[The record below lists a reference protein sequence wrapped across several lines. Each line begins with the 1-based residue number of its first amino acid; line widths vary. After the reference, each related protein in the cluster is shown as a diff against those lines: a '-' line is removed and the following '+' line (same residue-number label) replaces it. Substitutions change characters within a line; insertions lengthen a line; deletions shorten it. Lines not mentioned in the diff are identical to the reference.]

1 MDFNEPTSYISIIS
15 STLLILSEILPFLPC
30 KPNGIIDTIIKSF
43 TCYKKENCSIKQD
56 KETKDYIMIQHMLY
70 EMLTEIDDLEEQK
83 ITFKDVKT
91 HIRKIIHSINEN
103 AI

>member
-1 MDFNEPTSYISIIS
+1 
-15 STLLILSEILPFLPC
+15 
-30 KPNGIIDTIIKSF
+30 
-43 TCYKKENCSIKQD
+43 
-56 KETKDYIMIQHMLY
+56 MLY